1 MLGYSKFE
9 WIFAGILGV
18 ALFSWILWPAEKKP
32 TEPKPERASS
42 SEIMKCSELI
52 KTSATHPSTVVLHE
66 LAGTSSDRKGPGGS
80 SRVKMDFEAKN
91 AFGLQL
97 EYQAVCLFAK
107 GVPSIQIFNR

>member
-9 WIFAGILGV
+9 WIVAGILGV
-18 ALFSWILWPAEKKP
+18 VLFSWILWPAEKKP
-32 TEPKPERASS
+32 TEPKTKKASS

-52 KTSATHPSTVVLHE
+52 KTSATNPSTVVLHE
-66 LAGTSSDRKGPGGS
+66 LAGTSSDRKGSGGT

-91 AFGLQL
+91 TFGIQV
-97 EYQAVCLFAK
+97 EYQAVCQFAK

>member
-18 ALFSWILWPAEKKP
+18 VLFSWILWPEEKKNS
-32 TEPKPERASS
+32 EPKPERASTA
-42 SEIMKCSELI
+42 EIMKCSELI
-52 KTSATHPSTVVLHE
+52 RASATNPSTVVLHE
-66 LAGTSSDRKGPGGS
+66 LIGTSSDRKGPGGT
-80 SRVKMDFEAKN
+80 SRVSMDFEAKN

-97 EYQAVCLFAK
+97 EYQALCQFAK

>member
-9 WIFAGILGV
+9 WIVAGILGGV
-18 ALFSWILWPAEKKP
+18 LFSWILWPAEKKP
-32 TEPKPERASS
+32 TEPKTKKASS

-52 KTSATHPSTVVLHE
+52 KTSATNPSTVVLHE
-66 LAGTSSDRKGPGGS
+66 LAGTSSDRKGSGGT

-91 AFGLQL
+91 TFGIQV
-97 EYQAVCLFAK
+97 EYQAVCQFAK

>member
-18 ALFSWILWPAEKKP
+18 VLFSWILWPAEKNP
-32 TEPKPERASS
+32 TEPKTERASS

-52 KTSATHPSTVVLHE
+52 KTSATNPSTVVLHE
-66 LAGTSSDRKGPGGS
+66 LAGTSSDRKGPDGT
-80 SRVKMDFEAKN
+80 SRVKMNFEAKN

-97 EYQAVCLFAK
+97 EYQAVCQFAK